1 MMISHLAC
9 AAAPAHPLNETQR
22 LRFIEACARFPGA
35 RRSLAASAGALLGP
49 NFAFDM
55 LRPGIGLYGG
65 GPFDAENPP
74 LAPVATLQAPI
85 LQLRDIGVGET
96 IGYGATYSAPA
107 RARIATCAIGYADGL
122 LRSLSGKGY
131 GYLRGTACP
140 FRGRVSMDLVTLDVS
155 GVRDVRVATTDSAS
169 SDTTG
174 STVQETDIVGLISD
188 LGARPPALAAPCSR
202 SCAKQAAWRC
212 SRGVRS
218 QRACSLGI
226 SINSRGNCCGWA
238 SCRCPSSA

>member
-1 MMISHLAC
+1 
-9 AAAPAHPLNETQR
+9 
-22 LRFIEACARFPGA
+22 
-35 RRSLAASAGALLGP
+35 
-49 NFAFDM
+49 M

-155 GVRDVRVATTDSAS
+155 GVRDVRVGEQVEFLGQYAALDDVARAAGTIPYEILTT
-169 SDTTG
+169 
-174 STVQETDIVGLISD
+174 
-188 LGARPPALAAPCSR
+188 LGAHAKAAGAR
-202 SCAKQAAWRC
+202 T
-212 SRGVRS
+212 VR
-218 QRACSLGI
+218 A
-226 SINSRGNCCGWA
+226 
-238 SCRCPSSA
+238 